1 MSMLIRRGTIVRK
14 PSTRKSSVRRTR
26 SAGSAYSG
34 GSLHGRHHSEEDAA
48 HRAEVNS
55 VPPSP
60 VAKLHHVYVDPASPS
75 NSPGKASVATTT
87 STIVSYDEC
96 RLTYK
101 TSIERHHYRS
111 SCDRASYSAQPD
123 TALQIEEAHKEADGV
138 CDFVCTASRIV
149 CTSVTA
155 VSGGIAR
162 YLHTFSA
169 VDREMA
175 VPLI

>member
-14 PSTRKSSVRRTR
+14 PSSRKSSVRRTR

-34 GSLHGRHHSEEDAA
+34 GSLHGRHQPDEEFA
-48 HRAEVNS
+48 HRPEVSS

-75 NSPGKASVATTT
+75 SSPGKASVATN

-101 TSIERHHYRS
+101 TSIERHQYRATFE
-111 SCDRASYSAQPD
+111 RASYSTQQD
-123 TALQIEEAHKEADGV
+123 TALQIEEANKEADGV

-149 CTSVTA
+149 CTS
-155 VSGGIAR
+155 G
-162 YLHTFSA
+162 
-169 VDREMA
+169 E
-175 VPLI
+175 

>member
-34 GSLHGRHHSEEDAA
+34 GSLHGRQPPEEDSP

-60 VAKLHHVYVDPASPS
+60 VAKLHHVYVDPATPS
-75 NSPGKASVATTT
+75 SSPGKASVATTN

-101 TSIERHHYRS
+101 TSIERHQY
-111 SCDRASYSAQPD
+111 RASCERASLSAPPD
-123 TALQIEEAHKEADGV
+123 TALQIEEANKEADSV
-138 CDFVCTASRIV
+138 WDFVCTASRIV
-149 CTSVTA
+149 CTSGESSRSA
-155 VSGGIAR
+155 HALYCGGILTHE
-162 YLHTFSA
+162 YH
-169 VDREMA
+169 
-175 VPLI
+175 